1 MAATELIT
9 EYLDYLKGI
18 CGFANRTIKFHQR
31 ICVWWE
37 AFLKEE
43 KYKEIFDATPEDLL
57 SWITHRRDQ
66 EIQNVT
72 IQKELCSIRTFY
84 QYLHDYGKMQT
95 NPAASLPELICR
107 PADEQEYLAVKECFD
122 YLNAFDIDT
131 IDGYRNYTIVS
142 LLWCTGLR
150 SSELCALRWK
160 DIDLEEGTLLVR
172 KGKGGKQRLLFFND
186 RIWEDMRKYYARMG
200 GNHEDPVFTT
210 MTNNQHTAGSGPRPI
225 SQSTLVEMIRT
236 HAVENGF
243 KKKISPKTFRHT
255 FATHMLEVGAPL
267 EAIKEMLG
275 HDDETETCIY
285 IHVTVEAAKQLLCE
299 HISNPERR
307 QWP

>member
-1 MAATELIT
+1 MAATELII

-57 SWITHRRDQ
+57 AWITHRREQ

-72 IQKELCSIRTFY
+72 IQKELCIIRTFY
-84 QYLHDYGKMQT
+84 QYLHDYRKMQT

-107 PADEQEYLAVKECFD
+107 PSDEQEYLTVDECFD
-122 YLNAFDIDT
+122 FLNAFDKNT

-150 SSELCALRWK
+150 SSELCALRWR
-160 DIDLEEGTLLVR
+160 DIDREEGTLLVR
-172 KGKGGKQRLLFFND
+172 KGKGGKQRLLFLHD
-186 RIWEDMRKYYARMG
+186 RIWEEIREYYDKMG
-200 GNHEDPVFTT
+200 GKGEDPVFLSITK
-210 MTNNQHTAGSGPRPI
+210 NQHTGGKKQGPL
-225 SQSTLVEMIRT
+225 SQSALVDMIRH
-236 HAVENGF
+236 HAGNNGF

-255 FATHMLEVGAPL
+255 FATHMLEGGAPL